1 MREGRTFKSSVPS
14 SVDLPSMQSAGSLC
28 ESKNLLPNFICLFN
42 SLNTLGLYSPNLLSL
57 RGGRTHFERLWRKL
71 TVCLAVISTQP
82 QLTAL
87 YRNSRY
93 DRDSDR
99 RGGRSDRDDRDRR
112 NRDDDRGSD
121 VLYTR
126 HGQGERK
133 HIKFDDNGD
142 DGIIIKKIVDEEE
155 EQEKEE
161 KGSRFGAIGSR
172 LRGMS
177 GAVSS
182 VIRNFKAIVNKRP
195 SKVYCYN
202 CGDAGHQGQV
212 ILFV

>member
-1 MREGRTFKSSVPS
+1 
-14 SVDLPSMQSAGSLC
+14 MQSAGSLC
-28 ESKNLLPNFICLFN
+28 KSKNLTSFAKCTN
-42 SLNTLGLYSPNLLSL
+42 SINTLGLYSSNLLSL
-57 RGGRTHFERLWRKL
+57 RGCGTHFERLWWKL
-71 TVCLAVISTQP
+71 TVCLAVISTVNTSV
-82 QLTAL
+82 LTAL

-126 HGQGERK
+126 HGQAERK
-133 HIKFDDNGD
+133 HIKFDDNGS
-142 DGIIIKKIVDEEE
+142 DGIIIKRIVDEEE
-155 EQEKEE
+155 EQEKEGT
-161 KGSRFGAIGSR
+161 GSRFGAIGSK

-195 SKVYCYN
+195 NKVYCYN

-212 ILFV
+212 ISFI